1 LTPADIHGVR
11 FAKPPFG
18 RRGYDEEDVDALLD
32 EAEGALQR
40 RLDELA
46 HPGRSV
52 HPIGLTA
59 DDLRNVVFRKPP
71 IGKRGYVE
79 DDVDAF
85 LDLVARSFET
95 LDSDLA
101 NRR

>member
-1 LTPADIHGVR
+1 
-11 FAKPPFG
+11 
-18 RRGYDEEDVDALLD
+18 
-32 EAEGALQR
+32 
-40 RLDELA
+40 
-46 HPGRSV
+46 
-52 HPIGLTA
+52 
-59 DDLRNVVFRKPP
+59 VVFRKPP

-95 LDSDLA
+95 LDADLA